1 MPRGAHSGAAI
12 VAARFIAAA
21 VALSL
26 SLATLVCAS
35 PSSREWADGPAVA
48 AAEAAPFE
56 ASDASWEGG
65 ATLYEIA
72 KGELGAARVIVVKTL
87 DWSELRPSDGV
98 LVLHPT
104 QPLDPGPSDA
114 FMKAGGR
121 LAILDDFGE
130 GDRTLRR
137 FKIERTR
144 APAKPIASLRN
155 NPDLPIAEPAFDPN
169 RGAGPHPV
177 VANVQR
183 MVLNHPTALIHP
195 NLSPVLRIRAVGE
208 PDAIVAVAGQ
218 VGEGRLFAMSDPS
231 AVIDAMLRYPGN
243 RAFAAGLARYLVEPA
258 NRTGGPGRLFIVAND
273 FKQEGG
279 FGGDQSLGDALE
291 SQLEGLMAALAD
303 ARKDGLPPW
312 SLAVVAAALA
322 LATALW
328 VWRTSARPYAS
339 PLPRYARAVPLIARG
354 GVAGRFAM
362 LAARTSPRSLALL
375 ELKSAIYETVSV
387 RVPPHEAP
395 NAERVLAAVRER
407 GGGPLALALRDELA
421 TMNRV
426 EAAVVAGRKPRV
438 RAADLDRAARIV
450 GRALAALGAPGAG
463 LHHPD
468 TDSEAPRTRGAPIAS
483 RPADSGSDNQ
493 DSRSLT

>member
-1 MPRGAHSGAAI
+1 LALALPLALLV
-12 VAARFIAAA
+12 VAAGTSHTG
-21 VALSL
+21 VA
-26 SLATLVCAS
+26 
-35 PSSREWADGPAVA
+35 R
-48 AAEAAPFE
+48 AAPFE
-56 ASDASWEGG
+56 ANDTSWEGG
-65 ATLYEIA
+65 ATLYGIA
-72 KGELGAARVIVVKTL
+72 KGELGEARVIVVKTL
-87 DWSELRPSDGV
+87 NWSELRPSDGV

-104 QPLDPGPSDA
+104 QPLEAGPSDA

-121 LAILDDFGE
+121 LAILDDFGA
-130 GDRTLRR
+130 GDRILRR

-155 NPDLPIAEPAFDPN
+155 NPDLPLAEPAFDPN

-183 MVLNHPTALIHP
+183 LVLNHPTALIHP

-231 AVIDAMLRYPGN
+231 AVIDGMLRYPGN

-258 NRTGGPGRLFIVAND
+258 NRAGGPGRLFIVAND

-279 FGGDQSLGDALE
+279 FGGDETLGDALE
-291 SQLEGLMAALAD
+291 SQLEGMIAALAD
-303 ARKDGLPPW
+303 ARKEGLPPW
-312 SLAVVAAALA
+312 SLAVVAGALA

-339 PLPRYARAVPLIARG
+339 PLPRYARPVALIARG
-354 GVAGRFAM
+354 GVAGRYAM

-375 ELKSAIYETVSV
+375 ELKSALYEAVAV
-387 RVPPHEAP
+387 RVAPHEAP
-395 NAERVLAAVRER
+395 NAERVVAAVRER
-407 GGGPLALALRDELA
+407 AGNAVATALREEIA
-421 TMNRV
+421 GMNRV

-450 GRALAALGAPGAG
+450 GRALESLGAPGMGIDALRARG
-463 LHHPD
+463 L
-468 TDSEAPRTRGAPIAS
+468 APPAQGTLPEG
-483 RPADSGSDNQ
+483 RPVGTGSDHQ
-493 DSRSLT
+493 ESRSIT